1 MKNWGF
7 VFDSLCICPPLQLHR
22 LRTGAGPLRLRQ
34 RFTQVV
40 YDREIFHQ
48 DAQLYQRRH
57 HFPLSGHGPR
67 QRRPRM
73 AHQFRPL
80 GPLPLPRR
88 SISGYYLWRQL
99 DLQHSIIY
107 LYTWY
112 NRRFPP
118 DGHRQ
123 SIPTQARQSTG
134 AIYYG
139 LRGTP
144 RGRQFLL
151 GRNAPA
157 FSHQAQADVCYDDS
171 GRYPLHR
178 LCASKIPFFL
188 PSFQSIGS
196 RRTNRLSPPLIRAA
210 LSSSLSGSCTF
221 KRTARPSSTSWMKWT
236 RRLVLRRTIAPS
248 IYIYALRQ
256 FSRPTL
262 STF

>member
-1 MKNWGF
+1 MHLPAATVASVADWCRPTTPSPTF
-7 VFDSLCICPPLQLHR
+7 HTSR
-22 LRTGAGPLRLRQ
+22 LRPWNISSRCSALPATPSFSSFWAWSSSTTSTNGTPVSSFGSSSSASSSD
-34 RFTQVV
+34 FWV
-40 YDREIFHQ
+40 
-48 DAQLYQRRH
+48 
-57 HFPLSGHGPR
+57 
-67 QRRPRM
+67 
-73 AHQFRPL
+73 
-80 GPLPLPRR
+80 LPLTAIRPAALD
-88 SISGYYLWRQL
+88 YLL
-99 DLQHSIIY
+99 IHL
-107 LYTWY
+107 Y